1 MIDTSKILTQADQYA
16 FSLFNVNLI
25 DFDML
30 EYDRNGIL
38 SLPLITSNLPKPNE
52 PFDDEDTMA
61 MIADAIDYGDVWF
74 TYNAIDHKVEELA
87 IEIHCVQ
94 QQIFCD
100 DIICLMEQTQ
110 HPEYDKYKQIYDK
123 FIADIEDKLKEQIRV
138 IMTDVK
144 GEFVKDT
151 FKEDTYFQSRTDKQK
166 DIYYTIYRW
175 WDKLINGEVNFTDID
190 NGEGTVFVALNDWR

>member
-1 MIDTSKILTQADQYA
+1 MIQLKLKPSEEYI
-16 FSLFNVNLI
+16 FSLLDINLI
-25 DFDML
+25 DFDNI
-30 EYDRNGIL
+30 DFDTNDDTI
-38 SLPLITSNLPKPNE
+38 SLPLITTNVPIITDNL
-52 PFDDEDTMA
+52 DDDMCLF
-61 MIADAIDYGDVWF
+61 INDAIIDGDMWF
-74 TYNAIDHKVEELA
+74 TYNAINHNIEALTVEC
-87 IEIHCVQ
+87 HSVQ
-94 QQIFCD
+94 STTYIA
-100 DIICLMEQTQ
+100 DIISLIEYQ
-110 HPEYDKYKQIYDK
+110 HPEYEKYKTAYDNFNTLIK
-123 FIADIEDKLKEQIRV
+123 ERLKQQIRK

>member
-1 MIDTSKILTQADQYA
+1 MIDTSKILTQAEQYA
-16 FSLFNVNLI
+16 FSLFDVNLI

-30 EYDRNGIL
+30 EYDRNGII

-52 PFDDEDTMA
+52 PFNDEDTMT
-61 MIADAIDYGDVWF
+61 MITDAIDYGDMWF
-74 TYNAIDHKVEELA
+74 TYNAIDHKVEELI

-123 FIADIEDKLKEQIRV
+123 FIADIEDKLKEQVRE
-138 IMTDVK
+138 IMTDAK
-144 GEFVKDT
+144 GEFVKDK
-151 FKEDTYFQSRTDKQK
+151 FIKSAYIQARTDKQK
-166 DIYYTIYRW
+166 NIFYTIHRW
-175 WDKLINGEVNFTDID
+175 WEKLIQGDIEFVDITNGD
-190 NGEGTVFVALNDWR
+190 GTVYVARND

>member
-1 MIDTSKILTQADQYA
+1 MIQIKLKPSEKYIFT
-16 FSLFNVNLI
+16 LFDISLI
-25 DFDML
+25 DFDNI
-30 EYDRNGIL
+30 DFDTNDDTI
-38 SLPLITSNLPKPNE
+38 SLPLITSNVPIITDNL
-52 PFDDEDTMA
+52 DDD
-61 MIADAIDYGDVWF
+61 ICLLINDAILDGDMWF
-74 TYNAIDHKVEELA
+74 TYNAIDHKIEAFTVECHA
-87 IEIHCVQ
+87 VQ
-94 QQIFCD
+94 STTDIANIIF
-100 DIICLMEQTQ
+100 LMEYHQL
-110 HPEYDKYKQIYDK
+110 PEYEKYKTAYDNFNALVK
-123 FIADIEDKLKEQIRV
+123 ERLKQRIRT